1 MRSLVLP
8 KITNNIQYQDFK
20 ALGITYHITISVTFH
35 PITFS
40 VILFYIK
47 MYDYITTFL
56 AEL

>member
-1 MRSLVLP
+1 MRSLP

-20 ALGITYHITISVTFH
+20 ALSITYHITISVTFH

-47 MYDYITTFL
+47 MYDYVTTFL